1 MAIESTTNES
11 LRMEESTVLRTTA
24 LVNSSN
30 PTLVAAWDVGAP
42 PSPEFAPDIRL
53 RFNGAPETLGPDGD
67 RRKKVEAANFA
78 PGGKYRAVC
87 KLQMGYSLSTSEY
100 MGTGWLIA
108 DNLIVTAGHCAFGA
122 DVGYLK
128 WMRVHIG
135 YSGPESV
142 GKPSHK
148 VTYAVSVSMPAEY
161 LKAETGVHDVS
172 FNLAPAANLSGTK
185 TPRFSQTFLSAS
197 LAREFGAYMY
207 EHWADVQIDLAR
219 SRGVLEYK
227 VDTTGGQ
234 SGSPVFTSDLTAIG
248 VHARGGWPNSASS
261 IGTLGNI
268 FAEYLVAMKV
278 HAGGNVLAGTK
289 IVDNTMT
296 PPAPNFQMISVTSLA
311 QVEPA
316 SGAAPAAAT
325 AARSAVPNGVPT
337 TETVGDD
344 DVDVEATAEDPQRYR
359 PEGRI
364 RDRGGEGHSGGMSV
378 EPAAGVLRKHG
389 RARTLT
395 DWRDTAVGSRL
406 AAQC

>member
-1 MAIESTTNES
+1 
-11 LRMEESTVLRTTA
+11 
-24 LVNSSN
+24 
-30 PTLVAAWDVGAP
+30 
-42 PSPEFAPDIRL
+42 
-53 RFNGAPETLGPDGD
+53 
-67 RRKKVEAANFA
+67 
-78 PGGKYRAVC
+78 
-87 KLQMGYSLSTSEY
+87 MGYSLSTSEY

-172 FNLAPAANLSGTK
+172 FVSRRQPFASSTWSGRPMLTRRRSNSRTISKNLAPAANLSGTK

-248 VHARGGWPNSASS
+248 VHVRGGWPNSASS

>member
-1 MAIESTTNES
+1 M
-11 LRMEESTVLRTTA
+11 VRTPHADTPQIK
-24 LVNSSN
+24 LKDNFK
-30 PTLVAAWDVGAP
+30 
-42 PSPEFAPDIRL
+42 EF
-53 RFNGAPETLGPDGD
+53 GS
-67 RRKKVEAANFA
+67 
-78 PGGKYRAVC
+78 GGKLVRYKDTPV
-87 KLQMGYSLSTSEY
+87 
-100 MGTGWLIA
+100 
-108 DNLIVTAGHCAFGA
+108 F
-122 DVGYLK
+122 
-128 WMRVHIG
+128 
-135 YSGPESV
+135 
-142 GKPSHK
+142 
-148 VTYAVSVSMPAEY
+148 
-161 LKAETGVHDVS
+161 
-172 FNLAPAANLSGTK
+172 ANLSLGVVGY
-185 TPRFSQTFLSAS
+185 PGD
-197 LAREFGAYMY
+197 REFGAYMY

-248 VHARGGWPNSASS
+248 VHVRGGWPNSASS

-344 DVDVEATAEDPQRYR
+344 DVAQMSKLLLKILKGIVQKDESAIAAE
-359 PEGRI
+359 
-364 RDRGGEGHSGGMSV
+364 
-378 EPAAGVLRKHG
+378 
-389 RARTLT
+389 RAI
-395 DWRDTAVGSRL
+395 L
-406 AAQC
+406 AE